1 MQNRVFGR
9 LIRRRRPMVSGIPV
23 RIWANEKVLHCLCD
37 HRVSGPKGNF
47 CDSLIESD
55 QNVDR
60 KRKGNTT

>member
-1 MQNRVFGR
+1 
-9 LIRRRRPMVSGIPV
+9 MVSGLPI
-23 RIWANEKVLHCLCD
+23 RIGANEKVHHCLCD

-60 KRKGNTT
+60 ERKGNTT